1 MEEIVLIFSSLAGAF
16 SAVAIDKVPKIKRK
30 QPVTIT
36 SAMQDQLQSLKMEKE
51 ILTKTITRLHQ
62 NNSSVSKI
70 QKDKLLV
77 SYQHQLGTVMARIEK
92 LEVASKYPDLGP
104 MGDSLISLMDN
115 RLSQL
120 DHKLHELSL
129 KITANTNTPVQPKQ
143 MENFPES
150 IQEKPLQKKVE
161 EIRANPSKEKI
172 EI

>member
-62 NNSSVSKI
+62 KDSSVSKI

-77 SYQHQLGTVMARIEK
+77 SYQHQLGTVIARIEK

-104 MGDSLISLMDN
+104 MGDSLIAVMDN

-120 DHKLHELSL
+120 DNKLHELSL
-129 KITANTNTPVQPKQ
+129 KITANTPVQPKQ
-143 MENFPES
+143 MENF
-150 IQEKPLQKKVE
+150 
-161 EIRANPSKEKI
+161 
-172 EI
+172 